1 MDDPRQLLE
10 GQGAQA
16 PVVGVLGEREQFAA
30 IGLGLLESPQ
40 PHAEQPSA
48 VQRIGARGTRGSAC
62 MAKRGVESRETFSR
76 VPTDE
81 PEPPQRASKPQLEV
95 MSRGGVRPVE
105 RRAQVVM
112 LNLEEVER

>member
-30 IGLGLLESPQ
+30 IGLGLCEQPS

-48 VQRIGARGTRGSAC
+48 AQRLGARRTRGSAY
-62 MAKRGVESRETFSR
+62 MAKHGVEPRETFGP
-76 VPTDE
+76 VTTE
-81 PEPPQRASKPQLEV
+81 KPEPPQRAGKPQLEV
-95 MSRGGVRPVE
+95 VTRGGVRPVE
-105 RRAQVVM
+105 CRAQVVM